1 MFKLRER
8 HKPVLAKESSTLQ
21 DKTGVYLTVEEMVRL
36 NTLANKLAFPRP
48 RSAKRPQFGSHH
60 SRFKGRGMEFAEVR
74 PYQPGDDVRSIDWR
88 VTARKQAPH
97 TKLFQEERERPVV
110 IVCDQSP
117 EMFFGS
123 KRCLKSVL
131 AAEAAAL
138 LAWSALAHN
147 DRVGGIV
154 FSGSQQA
161 TIKPAR
167 NRKTIL
173 RLFKQIEEF
182 NHALNANVLS
192 DFRKMDSNHNPLG
205 APLKE
210 ACQVVKPGSL
220 VFVISDFL
228 HLDDATTRHFSALA
242 KHNDLVLMRCIDP
255 LERTLPVSSGLPVRD
270 GDDIFYLSPNA
281 TNTKNALS
289 DWYAQLDE
297 KLSFIERRCRANI
310 WNITT
315 AESLETQLHEI
326 ALSVGGGSRK

>member
-8 HKPVLAKESSTLQ
+8 HKHSSTPELAARPEM
-21 DKTGVYLTVEEMVRL
+21 DGVYLSVDDMVRL
-36 NTLANKLAFPRP
+36 NSLATKLAFPRS
-48 RSAKRPQFGSHH
+48 RSANRPQSGAHH

-74 PYQPGDDVRSIDWR
+74 QYQAGDDVRSIDWR
-88 VTARKQAPH
+88 VTARRQSPH

-110 IVCDQSP
+110 IICDQSP

-131 AAEAAAL
+131 AAEAAAV
-138 LAWSALAHN
+138 LAWSALSHN

-154 FSGSQQA
+154 FSGSEQA

-173 RLFKQIEEF
+173 RLFKQIADF
-182 NHALNANVLS
+182 NLALNANMLS
-192 DFRKMDSNHNPLG
+192 DYRRDQSRLNPLE

-210 ACQVVKPGSL
+210 ACQVIKPGSL
-220 VFVISDFL
+220 VFIISDFL
-228 HLDDATTRHFSALA
+228 HLDDTMIRHFSALA
-242 KHNDLVLMRCIDP
+242 KHNELVLLRCIDP
-255 LERTLPVSSGLPVRD
+255 LERTLPASSGLPVRD

-281 TNTKNALS
+281 AKTKSALNN
-289 DWYAQLDE
+289 WYLQLDE
-297 KLSFIERRCRANI
+297 KLAFIERRCRANL

-315 AESLETQLHEI
+315 AEPLEEQLYEV
-326 ALSVGGGSRK
+326 ALRAGGGVRR